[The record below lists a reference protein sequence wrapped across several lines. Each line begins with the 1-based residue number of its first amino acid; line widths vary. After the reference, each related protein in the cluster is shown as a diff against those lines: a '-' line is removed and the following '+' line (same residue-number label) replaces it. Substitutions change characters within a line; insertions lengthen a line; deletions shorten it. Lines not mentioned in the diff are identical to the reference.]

1 MSDGLILRLNYARNT
16 VDVDNAI
23 NQLKAQRVPIKA
35 VVMAAVYRAAARFI
49 EKTHDLY
56 PDMIYTNVSGVGGT
70 ALANELLL
78 LGPRYASGA
87 VVTQVVPAVS
97 GYSSAVLEYKNAL
110 AKYFPGEAP
119 DYVSLEGFVSANILI
134 EALKRTGAQL
144 GTEKLI
150 DVLEG
155 MRDLDLGLG
164 VPLNYG
170 RSEHQASHK
179 IWGTALDENGK
190 YQAIELE

>member
-1 MSDGLILRLNYARNT
+1 M
-16 VDVDNAI
+16 
-23 NQLKAQRVPIKA
+23 
-35 VVMAAVYRAAARFI
+35 
-49 EKTHDLY
+49 
-56 PDMIYTNVSGVGGT
+56 
-70 ALANELLL
+70 
-78 LGPRYASGA
+78 
-87 VVTQVVPAVS
+87 
-97 GYSSAVLEYKNAL
+97 
-110 AKYFPGEAP
+110 
-119 DYVSLEGFVSANILI
+119 SLEGFVSANILI

-179 IWGTALDENGK
+179 IWGTALDESWPFPGGGH
-190 YQAIELE
+190 LE